1 MGTICY
7 LSFLYPRKPGF
18 SLDLLHWNLWVM
30 GLGIGPSKFLPFILS
45 RVTITVAMKSISP
58 GRFFVLLFKNHS
70 CDFYKRRLP
79 LALGSHS
86 FSMKH
91 TKQRVFFY
99 PSIQRVKYYL
109 LVNWLVRSITIEMYF
124 VQGSVLTVTGEVK
137 LLHLTSQKDM
147 YIRQI
152 KMTEQVQ
159 ISQQKQYVRDDGKW
173 VTAGWSQ
180 SMRNF
185 WKR

>member
-58 GRFFVLLFKNHS
+58 GRFCVLLFKNNS

-91 TKQRVFFY
+91 TKQRVFFL
-99 PSIQRVKYYL
+99 PFNTKGKVLSLGQ
-109 LVNWLVRSITIEMYF
+109 LVSQVNNNWDVLCAGLSPDSYRRS
-124 VQGSVLTVTGEVK
+124 QALAS
-137 LLHLTSQKDM
+137 
-147 YIRQI
+147 YISKR
-152 KMTEQVQ
+152 
-159 ISQQKQYVRDDGKW
+159 YVYK
-173 VTAGWSQ
+173 T
-180 SMRNF
+180 N
-185 WKR
+185 

>member
-1 MGTICY
+1 M
-7 LSFLYPRKPGF
+7 
-18 SLDLLHWNLWVM
+18 
-30 GLGIGPSKFLPFILS
+30 
-45 RVTITVAMKSISP
+45 
-58 GRFFVLLFKNHS
+58 
-70 CDFYKRRLP
+70 
-79 LALGSHS
+79 
-86 FSMKH
+86 
-91 TKQRVFFY
+91 
-99 PSIQRVKYYL
+99 
-109 LVNWLVRSITIEMYF
+109 VNWLVRSITIEMYF

-180 SMRNF
+180 SMRTF